1 MPPPLQLRNY
11 RKAML
16 IASEG
21 HPFVAL
27 LHPMPIPVEKSDR
40 NSFPGAFDSQVEVP
54 YRFLMKY
61 TDKQRFE
68 GF

>member
-1 MPPPLQLRNY
+1 
-11 RKAML
+11 ML